1 MRSKFIGELKPSLC
15 GYLAGAAQGKT
26 LVLLNAAFD
35 LANDGES
42 VAIFSLE
49 MSVGHITQR
58 IMKMTGTDDPDKL
71 PHMRLVKLP
80 CGVALSDLVKSIK
93 LAPENIII
101 LDFLGLIS
109 IDSESASISQY
120 DVMFKVCD
128 TLRQLSKDEGKCI
141 ITASQL
147 SRTAVTTGE
156 FNVRETELL
165 KDLKFKVIKKLDDN
179 RYQIGDTTW
188 KLTEQLTLCE
198 D

>member
-1 MRSKFIGELKPSLC
+1 
-15 GYLAGAAQGKT
+15 LAGAAQGKT
-26 LVLLNAAFD
+26 LVLLNDAFD

-42 VAIFSLE
+42 VAIFTIE
-49 MSVGHITQR
+49 MSVLHIAQR
-58 IMKMTGTDDPDKL
+58 IMKMAGTDDPSTL
-71 PHMRLVKLP
+71 PHIRLVQLS
-80 CGVALSDLVKSIK
+80 CVVALSDLVQAIK
-93 LAPENIII
+93 LAPENVII
-101 LDFLGLIS
+101 LDYLGVIS
-109 IDSESASISQY
+109 IDRASAFISQY